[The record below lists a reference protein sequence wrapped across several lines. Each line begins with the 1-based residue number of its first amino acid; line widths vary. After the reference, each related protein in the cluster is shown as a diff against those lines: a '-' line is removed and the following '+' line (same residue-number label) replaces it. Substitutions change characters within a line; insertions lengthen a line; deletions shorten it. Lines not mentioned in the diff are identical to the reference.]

1 VAKYLVTAI
10 YTVPGMAGLTKE
22 GGTARAE
29 VIKALIENAGGQVE
43 AVYYA
48 FGQFDLYL
56 FCELPDNMT
65 AAALGIAVRAAGG
78 VDARIVP
85 LLTTAEI
92 DAAVRLPITYQPP
105 AA

>member
-1 VAKYLVTAI
+1 MAKFLVTAS
-10 YTVPGMAGLTKE
+10 YTIPGMAGLAKD

-29 VIKALIENAGGQVE
+29 VIKSLIENTGGQVE

-48 FGQFDLYL
+48 FGEVDLYVL
-56 FCELPDNMT
+56 CEVPDNLT

-85 LLTTAEI
+85 LLTAAEI
-92 DAAVRLPITYQPP
+92 DAAVRLPISYHPP
-105 AA
+105 AP